1 MENIPGRDLPS
12 GTTEATVL
20 AVGRLSE
27 AIEWVERA
35 RGRLYD
41 FHQMIGHADEALR
54 KQGGSRPGPRR
65 MPPTGS
71 RAYRWARQPLR
82 AESHQ
87 SSTRVAKKVS
97 HFEG

>member
-1 MENIPGRDLPS
+1 MENIQGRDLPS

-54 KQGGSRPGPRR
+54 KKRR
-65 MPPTGS
+65 
-71 RAYRWARQPLR
+71 
-82 AESHQ
+82 Q
-87 SSTRVAKKVS
+87 SSGTA
-97 HFEG
+97 EDATDG